1 MSLKSRLIPIL
12 LLKNGLLVRSQGFA
26 THQIIGNPFNE
37 VARFSEWCVD
47 ELIYLDISRE
57 GEPDLQRDDLKA
69 NDCGNFLSIL
79 EEVSRT
85 CFMPLTVGG
94 GIRTIEDMRARFHRG
109 ADKVTL
115 NTLALEQPNLV
126 DEAAGIFGAQALVLS
141 VDARR
146 RGPGD
151 YEVMAHCGQLATGRR
166 VEDWAR
172 EMEARGIGEILLQ
185 SVDRDGEGKGYDLE
199 LIECVSACVEVPVIC
214 CSGVGR
220 FEDYAPGIKAGAAAV
235 AAANIWHFKEL
246 SDRQGKRA
254 LAQAGVDVRKVGL
267 GQPRRSR
274 TPNRRRRLP
283 SRSQPATHNWNAL
296 ATEGLIA

>member
-1 MSLKSRLIPIL
+1 MSLKSRLIPVL

-37 VARFSEWCVD
+37 VARFSDWCVD

-57 GEPDLQRDDLKA
+57 GEPDLMRDDLKA
-69 NDCGNFLSIL
+69 NACGHFLSIL
-79 EEVSRT
+79 EEVAKT

-94 GIRTIEDMRARFHRG
+94 GIRSIEDMRERFHRG

-115 NTLALEQPNLV
+115 NTLALERPSLV
-126 DEAAGIFGAQALVLS
+126 DQAAGVFGAQALVLS
-141 VDARR
+141 IDVCRR
-146 RGPGD
+146 DSGD
-151 YEVMAHCGQLATGRR
+151 YEVMGRCGQDGTGRR

-172 EMEARGIGEILLQ
+172 EMESRGIGEILLQ
-185 SVDRDGEGKGYDLE
+185 SVDRDGQGGGYDLE
-199 LIECVSACVEVPVIC
+199 LIQRVCESVSVPVIC

-220 FEDYAPGIKAGAAAV
+220 FEDYSAGITAGASAV

-254 LAQAGVDVRKVGL
+254 LARAGVEVREVNPGSSRGL
-267 GQPRRSR
+267 LPS
-274 TPNRRRRLP
+274 RRRRNLRP
-283 SRSQPATHNWNAL
+283 RVQSASLSRSVL
-296 ATEGLIA
+296 AKERLLA